1 MQWSFSRR
9 FMMRPIVPGSVVWM
23 SLVVMLTSHVQAER
37 PTYFRSD
44 RGLAGADDRPLP
56 ENFDEPAN
64 LVWSQPVAPGHSS
77 PCVHGDAIYLTTF
90 HDGKLVTLS
99 LDKKTGAVN
108 WSREAPAEKIEPFH
122 ATGSPASATPACD
135 GERVYSFFG
144 SYGVLC
150 YDLVGKLLWQ
160 KPLGPFQDEFGAAS
174 SPVLA
179 GDKLLLNEDHDINS
193 FLICIDA
200 KTGATVWQTMRPGF
214 TRSYA
219 TPVVWERDGEPT
231 QVIVAG
237 ALQLTSYDLQSGK
250 PLWTVDGLA
259 RIVNATPTM
268 DQQRLYVGSWS
279 PGGDS
284 DSRISMESWK
294 DAVQKWDQNQ
304 DGKLT
309 QKEVDNKDVLDR
321 FFRIDLNQDQG
332 LDQTEWEK
340 YARVFELARNSL
352 MAIKP
357 TGKEASAPEIDW
369 QIDKGIPYI
378 ASPLLYREHLFIV
391 KEGGIVS
398 SVDVAN
404 GRTMKQGR
412 VRGGGNYYASPVA
425 GDGKLYLINEAGVL
439 SVVRAAGAWELLGSH
454 DFAERTMATPAI
466 VDGRIYVRTEKRLYC
481 FAKP

>member
-1 MQWSFSRR
+1 MCS
-9 FMMRPIVPGSVVWM
+9 
-23 SLVVMLTSHVQAER
+23 
-37 PTYFRSD
+37 SD
-44 RGLAGADDRPLP
+44 L
-56 ENFDEPAN
+56 
-64 LVWSQPVAPGHSS
+64 
-77 PCVHGDAIYLTTF
+77 
-90 HDGKLVTLS
+90 
-99 LDKKTGAVN
+99 N

-135 GERVYSFFG
+135 GQRVYSFFG

-150 YDLVGKLLWQ
+150 YDLEGKLLWQ

-174 SPVLA
+174 SPVLV

-284 DSRISMESWK
+284 DSRISMEPWK
-294 DAVQKWDQNQ
+294 AAVQKWDENQ

-321 FFRIDLNQDQG
+321 FFRIDLNQDQA
-332 LDQTEWEK
+332 LDQAEWEM

-378 ASPLLYREHLFIV
+378 ASPLLYRDHLFIV
-391 KEGGIVS
+391 KEGGIIS
-398 SVDVAN
+398 SVEITS
-404 GRTMKQGR
+404 GKTMKQGR

-425 GDGKLYLINEAGVL
+425 GDGKL
-439 SVVRAAGAWELLGSH
+439 
-454 DFAERTMATPAI
+454 
-466 VDGRIYVRTEKRLYC
+466 
-481 FAKP
+481 